1 MGQDKD
7 KESQPVEKEEEAG
20 NVVNYTA
27 TLLPASIQVALSR
40 GRTDFGLAF
49 CRGGVVV
56 DQIRKWFQAA
66 YPLGPFQVEGWRQ
79 PGLQQRRSN
88 HRLGS

>member
-7 KESQPVEKEEEAG
+7 EERQLVEKEEEAG

-27 TLLPASIQVALSR
+27 TLLPSSIQGALSR

-49 CRGGVVV
+49 CRGE
-56 DQIRKWFQAA
+56 W
-66 YPLGPFQVEGWRQ
+66 
-79 PGLQQRRSN
+79 
-88 HRLGS
+88 